1 MLGLIL
7 VLCSVLIL
15 IAVLLWKTAK
25 RNALF
30 FPLACFWIALAVV
43 RIHWALAFLPWLVA
57 VACLI
62 NALRAR
68 REHRPN
74 DAVGYFSV
82 LGISLLLGVLTVIG

>member
-68 REHRPN
+68 REHLQGN
-74 DAVGYFSV
+74 AAGYFFV
-82 LGISLLLGVLTVIG
+82 LAICLLLGVLTAFG